1 MDFHRFA
8 VARRSPWWWGRAS
21 CAAGP
26 WGTERAL
33 PGRFLNMVRPIDTS
47 LEQRLPLS
55 TDVALQRRF
64 MVGKEPPPGDVRY
77 GPLLEGGD
85 KLAQEGALRHAR
97 RTDPPADVGA

>member
-64 MVGKEPPPGDVRY
+64 MGGKEPLPRHLRY
-77 GPLLEGGD
+77 RLLPEGGD
-85 KLAQEGALRHAR
+85 QLAAAAALRHAR
-97 RTDPPADVGA
+97 RTDPPA

>member
-55 TDVALQRRF
+55 TDVALQRR
-64 MVGKEPPPGDVRY
+64 VLAGDGARPGSRAP
-77 GPLLEGGD
+77 GQPLRGVV
-85 KLAQEGALRHAR
+85 KIAQEAAHRPARALRAQR
-97 RTDPPADVGA
+97 